1 MYLCLNFL
9 FIFRMPGRFIC
20 IGKML
25 ILWFL
30 GYEVLS
36 ISHTIDVSASCYF
49 FVLVFSLH
57 HFAFKLVLFYCIIMC
72 KHFFLWKRGER
83 IPTMLY
89 FKELLGAHK
98 NHSFS
103 RITKFFGERWGTTY
117 LNKKLDTGPLWFL
130 GGHVA
135 DGNATGVSVLP
146 QLPGTQQQEGVVGRR
161 RNVIWPW
168 QSALF

>member
-72 KHFFLWKRGER
+72 KHFF
-83 IPTMLY
+83 
-89 FKELLGAHK
+89 F
-98 NHSFS
+98 
-103 RITKFFGERWGTTY
+103 
-117 LNKKLDTGPLWFL
+117 
-130 GGHVA
+130 
-135 DGNATGVSVLP
+135 DGNGGRGSPPCYISRSFWELIKTIVSAGLQSSACDRRQRHRRASSLQVSIS
-146 QLPGTQQQEGVVGRR
+146 RR
-161 RNVIWPW
+161 RDGSMFLKTTSCRCFHSCQAHSNRKVW
-168 QSALF
+168 